1 MPEAVG
7 VIQTLGFPPV
17 LAAADAMVKG
27 GRVTLVYFDLA
38 ERAEFVVAV
47 RGPVSEVNLAVQAG
61 LAAAETAFGGNVV
74 SHYIVPNP
82 PENVL
87 AVLPIQYSAKVE
99 RFRTSP

>member
-38 ERAEFVVAV
+38 ERGEFLVAI
-47 RGPVSEVNLAVQAG
+47 RGSISEVEPAMKAG
-61 LAAAETAFGGNVV
+61 LEAAKTAYNGEVV

-82 PENVL
+82 PENVV
-87 AVLPIQYSAKVE
+87 AVLPIEYTEKSQ
-99 RFRTSP
+99 RFRT